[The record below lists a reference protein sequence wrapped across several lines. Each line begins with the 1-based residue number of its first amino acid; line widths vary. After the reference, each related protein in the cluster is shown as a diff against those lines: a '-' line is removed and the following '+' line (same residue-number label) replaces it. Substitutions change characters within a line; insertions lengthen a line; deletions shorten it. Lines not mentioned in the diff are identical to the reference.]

1 MKLCIHTRMV
11 HPTYVLFPEQ
21 KWECCMFVFVSLD
34 VKHVP
39 VAVPVQFQET
49 IVTVEE
55 GEHDNLMVTL
65 TALAD
70 HDYDFVVFVMIMDGT
85 AERMHF
91 TQCGVLCS
99 VHRCFI
105 PYHILGGSDYEA
117 DEVIPVTFHAG
128 QNSANFS
135 IRIIDNDIA
144 ECPEQINLLLEV
156 PDNATEMG
164 VVTKE
169 DYTAVVNITD
179 TWDGMNLHTW
189 NYVHDVCMYVRCE
202 L

>member
-1 MKLCIHTRMV
+1 
-11 HPTYVLFPEQ
+11 
-21 KWECCMFVFVSLD
+21 MFVFVCLN

-49 IVTVEE
+49 TLTVEE
-55 GEHDNLMVTL
+55 GEHENLTVTLMV
-65 TALAD
+65 LAD
-70 HDYDFVVFVMIMDGT
+70 HDFDFVVIVKIMDGT

-91 TQCGVLCS
+91 AQCGVLCS
-99 VHRCFI
+99 VHTCFT

-117 DEVIPVTFHAG
+117 DEVIPVMFHAR

-164 VVTKE
+164 VVIKE

-189 NYVHDVCMYVRCE
+189 NYVHICMFGVSYSHFVIKF
-202 L
+202 